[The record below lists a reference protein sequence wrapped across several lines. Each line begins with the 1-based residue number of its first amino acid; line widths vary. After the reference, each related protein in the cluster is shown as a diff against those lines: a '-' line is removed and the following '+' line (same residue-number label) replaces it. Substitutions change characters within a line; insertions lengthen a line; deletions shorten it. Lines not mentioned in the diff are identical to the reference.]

1 VIPAVETRSTG
12 ANVGRCFAYT
22 GLMDL
27 SLTAPIWV
35 LYLRDER
42 GFSLTEITLLE
53 VPLFLLIVC
62 AEVPSGALA
71 DRYGRRLA
79 LLTASAF
86 LTFSMLVYAVAT
98 SWALLLVSNLAF
110 GLAHAMRSGA
120 DVALL
125 HDGLERAGRIA
136 EFPRISGRFWA
147 LRSGAMLTGYLL
159 GASVAAHTSSAV
171 AIATGALLHA
181 CAFVVAYG
189 IREPARPP
197 AVARAPLS
205 HTLAAGLGE
214 ACDAPALRWLFVVSG
229 VLGAGAAGPLLLL
242 QQPWLDAHGITTA
255 ELGLRQ
261 APALATEALAALA
274 AVSLLARLGE
284 RGALLCVVAT
294 LSLCAAA
301 LAAIDASFAAA
312 AFLGVALARGLHPA
326 LLAQCVNRRVA
337 SERRATV
344 LSAQNLVGNL
354 CMAAA
359 WPLAGGAADGVGLRA
374 AFLGY
379 AVATLALGGAA
390 LVLLRRSEQLAAPAP
405 AG

>member
-159 GASVAAHTSSAV
+159 GDPSRRTRAPPSRSRRARFSM
-171 AIATGALLHA
+171 
-181 CAFVVAYG
+181 
-189 IREPARPP
+189 PARSSSPTASESPRVRPP
-197 AVARAPLS
+197 SHVHRSLTRWRRGSARPVTHPRCAGSSSSPVCSARAPPGRCYFS
-205 HTLAAGLGE
+205 SSRGWTHTASPPPSSA
-214 ACDAPALRWLFVVSG
+214 SG
-229 VLGAGAAGPLLLL
+229 
-242 QQPWLDAHGITTA
+242 
-255 ELGLRQ
+255 
-261 APALATEALAALA
+261 
-274 AVSLLARLGE
+274 
-284 RGALLCVVAT
+284 
-294 LSLCAAA
+294 
-301 LAAIDASFAAA
+301 
-312 AFLGVALARGLHPA
+312 
-326 LLAQCVNRRVA
+326 RR
-337 SERRATV
+337 
-344 LSAQNLVGNL
+344 
-354 CMAAA
+354 
-359 WPLAGGAADGVGLRA
+359 
-374 AFLGY
+374 
-379 AVATLALGGAA
+379 
-390 LVLLRRSEQLAAPAP
+390 RRSQPKRSRRWP
-405 AG
+405 R